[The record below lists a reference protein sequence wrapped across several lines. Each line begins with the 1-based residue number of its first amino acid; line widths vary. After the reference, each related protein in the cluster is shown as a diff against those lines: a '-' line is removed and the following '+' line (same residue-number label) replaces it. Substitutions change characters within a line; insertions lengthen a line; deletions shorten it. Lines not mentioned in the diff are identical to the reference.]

1 LRDHRL
7 RAIDG
12 FTLKLLPPFTGA
24 RHHTLLLTGKK
35 IILIAAFAFIAGA
48 AILFGAQSENKSA
61 SRRNIRHD
69 FVSVRGREFRID
81 GQAFRFVGANVAVM
95 YSDEERARMP
105 ETLRQ
110 AAADGVRVVRVWAS
124 GEGGANDIHSIG
136 TDAQDWP
143 RTHPFRFA
151 PNEWN
156 EEEFQHLD
164 RVLAEASRNG
174 LRVQLC
180 LANWWRD
187 TGGVT
192 QYLAWAGITDAADA
206 SAPYGINAERAVA
219 FYTNAETRRLYR
231 EHVARIVSRRNS
243 MTGVLYRDD
252 PTILGYELMNEA
264 QCPTGRDDEQ
274 RRSWLA
280 EMSAYIKSLDPCHL
294 VTPGTWSYRTAF
306 ERRAWLADHS
316 LPTIDYCDV
325 HNYPRDDSDVYVD
338 SPAALQNFIDNRA
351 AAAYSIEKPLVLGEF
366 GMTPEGYNNFSQTEW
381 YKAYFAAAARAS
393 VSGAMFWILTPD
405 PQRGYG
411 ITYTTPRDEAVRR
424 EIKQAAANFAS
435 LHNAEPASQLLY
447 AGRHLIPHQFAF
459 ARALDDPATRPITN
473 MRDDGN
479 TILYRFDPQNATRA
493 RFEKLGG
500 GTSDSGYIWGAG
512 TGFIEYT
519 VPARDNLRTVGEIL
533 VRAHLQPVPPHDAEN
548 RIASTRVTLFIN
560 GMNCG
565 SRLVPVE
572 DTKHALTQEWRV
584 DSLLPRAQA
593 ALGKPLSI
601 RFSVEVNADKPFGLN
616 ISGYSE
622 DSGTRG
628 VAPVEVEI
636 K

>member
-1 LRDHRL
+1 M
-7 RAIDG
+7 IDG
-12 FTLKLLPPFTGA
+12 
-24 RHHTLLLTGKK
+24 R
-35 IILIAAFAFIAGA
+35 
-48 AILFGAQSENKSA
+48 
-61 SRRNIRHD
+61 
-69 FVSVRGREFRID
+69 
-81 GQAFRFVGANVAVM
+81 AFRFVGANVAVM

-124 GEGGANDIHSIG
+124 GEGGTTSGIHSIG
-136 TDAQDWP
+136 TDAEDWP
-143 RTHPFRFA
+143 RAHPFRFA

-156 EEEFQHLD
+156 EEEFEHLD
-164 RVLAEASRNG
+164 SVLAEASRNH

-187 TGGVT
+187 TGGVM
-192 QYLAWAGITDAADA
+192 QYLAWAGITDAAA
-206 SAPYGINAERAVA
+206 ARFPYGIDAERAAA

-243 MTGVLYRDD
+243 VTKVLYRDD

-264 QCPTGRDDEQ
+264 QCPTGRDKE
-274 RRSWLA
+274 RRAWLA
-280 EMSAYIKSLDPCHL
+280 EMSAYVKSLDSYHL
-294 VTPGTWSYRTAF
+294 ITPGTWSYRTAF

-338 SPAALQNFIDNRA
+338 SPAALQTFIDNRA
-351 AAAYSIEKPLVLGEF
+351 AAAFSIDKPLVLGEF
-366 GMTPEGYNNFSQTEW
+366 GMAPEGYNNFSQADW
-381 YKAYFAAAARAS
+381 YKAYFAAAARAC

-405 PQRGYG
+405 PKRGYG
-411 ITYTTPRDEAVRR
+411 IAYATTRDEAVRR

-435 LHNAEPASQLLY
+435 LHNAEPTSQLLY

-459 ARALDDPATRPITN
+459 TRALDDPATRPAIDIIRN
-473 MRDDGN
+473 DGH
-479 TILYRFDPQNATRA
+479 TILYRFNPQAATRA
-493 RFEKLGG
+493 RFEKIGG
-500 GTSDSGYIWGAG
+500 GMSGSNYIWGAG
-512 TGFIEYT
+512 AGFIEYT
-519 VPARDNLRTVGEIL
+519 VPARDSLRSVGEIL
-533 VRAHLQPVPPHDAEN
+533 VRAHLQPVVPRDAEN
-548 RIASTRVTLFIN
+548 RIDSTRVTLFIN
-560 GMNCG
+560 DTNCG
-565 SRLVPVE
+565 SRLIHIE

-584 DSLLPRAQA
+584 DSLLSRAQA

-601 RFSVEVNADKPFGLN
+601 RFSVEVNADQPFGLN

-622 DSGTRG
+622 DSVTRG